1 MPKKKIEATK
11 EKPAPVVRPL
21 DDVEEEKVIDPDG
34 ILGDDTAEEDDELTL
49 DDDEVD
55 PFGDKYE
62 Q

>member
-1 MPKKKIEATK
+1 MPKKKIEIK
-11 EKPAPVVRPL
+11 EKVTPVAKPVDDL
-21 DDVEEEKVIDPDG
+21 DEEKMIDPDG
-34 ILGDDTAEEDDELTL
+34 ILGDETVEDDDEMSL

>member
-1 MPKKKIEATK
+1 MPKKKIETVK
-11 EKPAPVVRPL
+11 EKPAPVAKPMDDL
-21 DDVEEEKVIDPDG
+21 DEEKMIDPDG
-34 ILGDDTAEEDDELTL
+34 ILGDEIVEDDDEMSL

>member
-1 MPKKKIEATK
+1 MPKKKIELVK
-11 EKPAPVVRPL
+11 EKITPAPKIV
-21 DDVEEEKVIDPDG
+21 DDIDEEKMIDPDG
-34 ILGDDTAEEDDELTL
+34 ILGEETADEDEELSL